1 MQKQTHKMRIISNL
15 IYFSLSLLLFIFNFA
30 SNSYAIGNVDW
41 VLLKENDYG
50 KEWLDKGSIKPL
62 PNGEISVLTKF
73 FKNPTNSNDDGELS
87 LYVMRINCNE
97 KRFKDTSI
105 NGIPQFNS
113 KWQTSNNDE
122 LIDVV
127 IENSCSE
134 FINESVSYTHLTLP
148 TTPYV

>member
-1 MQKQTHKMRIISNL
+1 MRIISNL
-15 IYFSLSLLLFIFNFA
+15 FYFSLSLLLFILNFV
-30 SNSYAIGNVDW
+30 SYSYAIGNVDW
-41 VLLKENDYG
+41 VLLKKNDDG
-50 KEWLDKGSIKPL
+50 KEWIDKGSIKPL

-73 FKNPTNSNDDGELS
+73 LKKPTNSDDDREIS
-87 LYVMRINCNE
+87 LYVMRINCHE
-97 KRFKDTSI
+97 KKFKDTSI

-134 FINESVSYTHLTLP
+134 FINE
-148 TTPYV
+148 

>member
-1 MQKQTHKMRIISNL
+1 MRIISNL
-15 IYFSLSLLLFIFNFA
+15 FYFSLSLLLFILNFA
-30 SNSYAIGNVDW
+30 SYSYAIGNVDW
-41 VLLKENDYG
+41 VLLKENDDG
-50 KEWLDKGSIKPL
+50 KEWLDKGSINQL

-73 FKNPTNSNDDGELS
+73 FKNPTNSDEDGELS

-97 KRFKDTSI
+97 KKFKDTSI

-134 FINESVSYTHLTLP
+134 FINE
-148 TTPYV
+148 

>member
-1 MQKQTHKMRIISNL
+1 MKIISNL
-15 IYFSLSLLLFIFNFA
+15 FCFSLSLLLIILNFGSYA
-30 SNSYAIGNVDW
+30 YAIGNVDW
-41 VLLKENDYG
+41 VLLKENDDG

-87 LYVMRINCNE
+87 LYVKRINCDE
-97 KRFKDTSI
+97 KKFKDTSI

-113 KWQTSNNDE
+113 KWQISNNDE

-134 FINESVSYTHLTLP
+134 FING
-148 TTPYV
+148 

>member
-1 MQKQTHKMRIISNL
+1 MRIISNL
-15 IYFSLSLLLFIFNFA
+15 FYFSLSLLLFVLSFA
-30 SNSYAIGNVDW
+30 SYSYAIGNVDW
-41 VLLKENDYG
+41 VLLKENDDG

-73 FKNPTNSNDDGELS
+73 FKNPTNSDDDGELS

-97 KRFKDTSI
+97 KKYKDTSI

-113 KWQTSNNDE
+113 KWKTSHDDE
-122 LIDVV
+122 LLDVV

-134 FINESVSYTHLTLP
+134 FINE
-148 TTPYV
+148 

>member
-1 MQKQTHKMRIISNL
+1 MRIISNL
-15 IYFSLSLLLFIFNFA
+15 FYFSLSLLLFIFYFA
-30 SNSYAIGNVDW
+30 SYSYAIGNVDW
-41 VLLKENDYG
+41 VLLKENDDG
-50 KEWLDKGSIKPL
+50 KEWLDKGSIKLL

-73 FKNPTNSNDDGELS
+73 FKNPTNSDDNGELS

-97 KRFKDTSI
+97 KKFKDTSI

-113 KWQTSNNDE
+113 KWQTSNDDE

-134 FINESVSYTHLTLP
+134 FINE
-148 TTPYV
+148 